1 MNHATEFKLERFK
14 DILDKVLNDF
24 NLKIILSGLSFIGEF
39 IFKAH
44 QEALLTVFL
53 LIALDT
59 ITGLIKAAKKQD
71 VASRD
76 FFRVT
81 VKLVI
86 YSILMAVASLV
97 DRALPVAMAM
107 PVMYTF
113 LAATEGLSIVENI
126 KEAGYPVPTKIV
138 DILKVS
144 KDSAVKKDE

>member
-1 MNHATEFKLERFK
+1 MNHSTEFKLERFK
-14 DILDKVLNDF
+14 DILDKVLSDF
-24 NLKIILSGLSFIGEF
+24 NLKIILSGLSFVGEF

-53 LIALDT
+53 LIILDT
-59 ITGLIKAAKKQD
+59 VTGLIKAAKKQD

-97 DRALPVAMAM
+97 DKALPVAMAM

-144 KDSAVKKDE
+144 KEDAGKKNE

>member
-144 KDSAVKKDE
+144 KNSVVKKDE

>member
-144 KDSAVKKDE
+144 KNSVMKKDE

>member
-1 MNHATEFKLERFK
+1 MNHSTEFKLERFK
-14 DILDKVLNDF
+14 DILDKVLSDF
-24 NLKIILSGLSFIGEF
+24 NLKVILSGLSFVGEF

-53 LIALDT
+53 LIILDT
-59 ITGLIKAAKKQD
+59 VTGLIKAAKKQD

-97 DRALPVAMAM
+97 DKALPVAMAM

-144 KDSAVKKDE
+144 KEDAGKKNE